1 MRTIN
6 IVCLADGVSVSTDI
20 LGRAGEQNAVQ
31 LSIDASAVAAALEN
45 APETE
50 AEEPAG
56 LMAALYFRL
65 RTGVALPMDA
75 VQLPESAALTVTVPA
90 WAMQLEGAVRVQL
103 VLTQGTGDAA
113 TVLKSYVWEMVVQPS
128 VLANTDTPP
137 DPVQTWLDEV
147 SEAIDNILVFGDA
160 IDNIAI
166 TADTLPPGS
175 QATASGSISE
185 TEGLK
190 IELGIP
196 QGAQGPK
203 GDTGATGPQGE
214 TGPQGP
220 QGETGATGATGP
232 QGEPGTAATIQ
243 VGDVITG
250 DPGTQA
256 AVENTGSTTAAVLKF
271 TIPQGLKGDKGDTG
285 DQGPQGIQ
293 GPQGEKGDIGDTG
306 PQGPQGLK
314 GDTGDTGPQGPQG
327 LKGDTGDTGPQGPQG
342 EQGETGPQGPQ
353 GETGPQGPEGPQ
365 GPKGDTGMGLT
376 ILGYYDS
383 LSDLQEAVPSPTDGA
398 AYGVGAAAPYDI
410 YIYTTGNGW
419 VNNGKLQGAQGPQG
433 ETGPQGPA
441 GADGADGAAATIQVG
456 DVTTGAA
463 GTDARVT
470 NGGTSSAAVLNF
482 TIPRGDKGDKGDK
495 GDTGDTGPQ
504 GPAGADGQDGAP
516 GAAAT
521 ISVGTVTAS
530 EPSGD
535 PEVTNVGSTSAAVFN
550 FVLPRGATGPQGPAG
565 ADGADGQQGPQG
577 DPGPAGADG
586 AQGPAGT
593 AATIAVG
600 TVTAS
605 DPGST
610 PQVTNSGTA
619 SAAVFDFVL
628 PRGAQGPAGADGAP
642 GADGQDG
649 AEGPQGPAGPNEV
662 STTTGTNITG
672 LLKGNGTTV
681 QQAIAGT
688 DYAKPSNTVYA
699 TLLAT
704 GWIEQ
709 TFSGGG
715 SANSLQPMS
724 APSGSDDYPFYQ
736 QDVTVQGVTADNTC
750 IVSTQEG
757 LNKTEYKAAA
767 AALLHAHAQSTNKV
781 TIVAYGTQPTIDIP
795 IQITI
800 L

>member
-128 VLANTDTPP
+128 VLPNTDAPP

-160 IDNIAI
+160 IDNITI

-175 QATASGSISE
+175 PATASGSISE

-196 QGAQGPK
+196 QGEQGPK

-220 QGETGATGATGP
+220 KGDTGATGP
-232 QGEPGTAATIQ
+232 QGP
-243 VGDVITG
+243 
-250 DPGTQA
+250 
-256 AVENTGSTTAAVLKF
+256 
-271 TIPQGLKGDKGDTG
+271 KGDT
-285 DQGPQGIQ
+285 
-293 GPQGEKGDIGDTG
+293 
-306 PQGPQGLK
+306 
-314 GDTGDTGPQGPQG
+314 
-327 LKGDTGDTGPQGPQG
+327 
-342 EQGETGPQGPQ
+342 GETGPQGPKGDTGETGPQ
-353 GETGPQGPEGPQ
+353 GEVGPQGPQGDLGPTGPQGPEGPQ
-365 GPKGDTGMGLT
+365 GPRGEPGKGLT
-376 ILGYYDS
+376 VLDYYDS
-383 LSDLQEAVPSPTDGA
+383 LEALQAAVQSPAAGD
-398 AYGVGAAAPYDI
+398 AYGVGAAEPYDI
-410 YIYTTGNGW
+410 YIYSPSQGW
-419 VNNGKLQGAQGPQG
+419 VNNGPLQGAKGDAGPEGPKGDPGEQGPKGDAGPQGPQGPQG
-433 ETGPQGPA
+433 EQGIQGPA
-441 GADGADGAAATIQVG
+441 GPQGNPGADGA
-456 DVTTGAA
+456 
-463 GTDARVT
+463 
-470 NGGTSSAAVLNF
+470 
-482 TIPRGDKGDKGDK
+482 
-495 GDTGDTGPQ
+495 Q
-504 GPAGADGQDGAP
+504 GP
-516 GAAAT
+516 
-521 ISVGTVTAS
+521 
-530 EPSGD
+530 
-535 PEVTNVGSTSAAVFN
+535 
-550 FVLPRGATGPQGPAG
+550 
-565 ADGADGQQGPQG
+565 
-577 DPGPAGADG
+577 
-586 AQGPAGT
+586 QGPAGT

-619 SAAVFDFVL
+619 SAAVLDFVL
-628 PRGAQGPAGADGAP
+628 PRGEQGPAGADGAP

-649 AEGPQGPAGPNEV
+649 AQGPQGPAGPNEV

-672 LLKGNGTTV
+672 LLKGNGSTV
-681 QQAIAGT
+681 QQAVAGT

-704 GWIEQ
+704 GWVEK

-715 SANSLQPMS
+715 SANSIQPMS
-724 APSGSDDYPFYQ
+724 APSSADDYPFYQ

-767 AALLHAHAQSTNKV
+767 AALLHAHAQSANKV
-781 TIVAYGTQPTIDIP
+781 TIVAYGVQPTIDIP
-795 IQITI
+795 IQVTI